1 MVLQFGAEHLLV
13 PEADVHHPRHLLVTP
28 FDTPG
33 TEEYAAYNSQQGQNY
48 RARCKIPNRP
58 PTPESPNGTPR
69 YYKTN
74 SPHFRQPD
82 TWQEYNQMLSQF
94 PSGKGLRLPPC
105 KTHYPRRLLGRPDK
119 NIAKDTTAHQPSQSS
134 RTHQTSNT
142 LNATSPSFSDSPQG
156 SPLTPTEQTKTVSSP
171 PPALTTQTLPLEP
184 CTKPYNTS
192 ETVLA

>member
-1 MVLQFGAEHLLV
+1 MVLQFGAENLLV

-33 TEEYAAYNSQQGQNY
+33 TEEYAAYNSQQGKNY
-48 RARCKIPNRP
+48 RFRCNIPDRP

-94 PSGKGLRLPPC
+94 PSDKGLKLPPC
-105 KTHYPRRLLGRPDK
+105 RKHYPRSLLSRPDK
-119 NIAKDTTAHQPSQSS
+119 TNARDTTAHRPSQSS
-134 RTHQTSNT
+134 RTPQTSKYLT
-142 LNATSPSFSDSPQG
+142 ATSPSSPASSQG
-156 SPLTPTEQTKTVSSP
+156 SPLTPTDQSKTVSSP
-171 PPALTTQTLPLEP
+171 PPAENQ
-184 CTKPYNTS
+184 
-192 ETVLA
+192 